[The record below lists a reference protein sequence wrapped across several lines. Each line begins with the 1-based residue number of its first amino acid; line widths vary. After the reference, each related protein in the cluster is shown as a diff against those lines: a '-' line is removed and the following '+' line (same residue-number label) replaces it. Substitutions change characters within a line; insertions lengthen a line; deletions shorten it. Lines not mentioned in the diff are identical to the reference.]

1 MELASEDYVRCE
13 ETQTFTSTAKVRE
26 WKLETTSRGTL
37 SVRVRAAGYAV
48 GGNMAFPQFTEVPNL
63 DELANDPARA
73 MELPPGV
80 ALALLLRITRLNTA
94 LLAAI
99 TPAHDPEILSPALL
113 GPAPSNGQSHLRW
126 GDRGAPSGSPPV
138 EARRIADLLGVSRSW
153 LYQNWTGP
161 ALRLADG
168 SSVCFKIGG
177 RLMGSEAAA
186 QRLLEE
192 RQGRPR

>member
-1 MELASEDYVRCE
+1 
-13 ETQTFTSTAKVRE
+13 
-26 WKLETTSRGTL
+26 
-37 SVRVRAAGYAV
+37 
-48 GGNMAFPQFTEVPNL
+48 MAFPQFTEVPNL
-63 DELANDPARA
+63 DELVSDPARA

-80 ALALLLRITRLNTA
+80 ALAVLLKIIRLNTA

-99 TPAHDPEILSPALL
+99 TPAHDPEIVSAALH
-113 GPAPSNGQSHLRW
+113 GPAPSNGQSYPRW
-126 GDRGAPSGSPPV
+126 GGRGAPGGSPPV

-186 QRLLEE
+186 QCLLEE
-192 RQGRPR
+192 RQGRSR